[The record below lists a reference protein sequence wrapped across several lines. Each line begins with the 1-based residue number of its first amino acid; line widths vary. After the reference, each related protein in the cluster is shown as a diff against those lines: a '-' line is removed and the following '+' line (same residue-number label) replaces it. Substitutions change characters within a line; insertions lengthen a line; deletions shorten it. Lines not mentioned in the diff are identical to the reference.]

1 MNRYESAYRDY
12 TTQRDVDD
20 FPQRPERKHRTA
32 ERALPRLDSRSSVE
46 SNSFEQQQQQQA
58 RTAHQQHGF
67 TSDEENYHAAH
78 PISSRELFDRGGERG
93 NPEFIIT
100 TDAIQ
105 RYPRSPSLGSRSH
118 SDGEG
123 GVNPHDVDRYYD
135 GNSHHNP
142 AVDNDIIGQVPEI
155 YIPNPEYLTRFPAS
169 ELSQGSYKTYRSA
182 PYSEDATLR
191 SKKSKRGGIVIEST
205 RAPHPLCPN
214 TRSCCCL
221 MLLFNLGL
229 LLICL
234 GFVIVLQLDDPPFV
248 WFLGVFMLVFGF
260 ISLVVGLIFCAWMC
274 REGSPDAPVPPSQ
287 FYWTHRWR
295 KTINLPE
302 SHGRIHESTIKTPID
317 DIHYLDETDSYHN
330 GPRYHNNG
338 RY

>member
-12 TTQRDVDD
+12 TQRPDD
-20 FPQRPERKHRTA
+20 YPQRPERKIRT
-32 ERALPRLDSRSSVE
+32 ERSARKDSNSSEE
-46 SNSFEQQQQQQA
+46 SNSIEQHGL
-58 RTAHQQHGF
+58 HQQHGGARVSHPHHGF
-67 TSDEENYHAAH
+67 TTDEENYHPTH
-78 PISSRELFDRGGERG
+78 QISSRELFDRGGERG
-93 NPEFIIT
+93 NSEFVLT

-105 RYPRSPSLGSRSH
+105 RYQRSPSLGSNSL
-118 SDGEG
+118 SDGER
-123 GVNPHDVDRYYD
+123 HDSRDDRYY
-135 GNSHHNP
+135 GNGHHQQP
-142 AVDNDIIGQVPEI
+142 AASEIIGQAPEI
-155 YIPNPEYLTRFPAS
+155 YIPQPEYLNRIPAS

-191 SKKSKRGGIVIEST
+191 SKKSKRGGIVIETT

-234 GFVIVLQLDDPPFV
+234 GFVIVLQLNDPPFV

-260 ISLVVGLIFCAWMC
+260 VSLVVGLMFCAWMC
-274 REGSPDAPVPPSQ
+274 REGSPDAPVPPSE

-295 KTINLPE
+295 KTINLPDT
-302 SHGRIHESTIKTPID
+302 HARIHETSVKAPID
-317 DIHYLDETDSYHN
+317 EIHYLDESDSYN
-330 GPRYHNNG
+330 GPRYHANG

>member
-105 RYPRSPSLGSRSH
+105 RYPR
-118 SDGEG
+118 
-123 GVNPHDVDRYYD
+123 Y
-135 GNSHHNP
+135 
-142 AVDNDIIGQVPEI
+142 
-155 YIPNPEYLTRFPAS
+155 
-169 ELSQGSYKTYRSA
+169 
-182 PYSEDATLR
+182 
-191 SKKSKRGGIVIEST
+191 
-205 RAPHPLCPN
+205 
-214 TRSCCCL
+214 
-221 MLLFNLGL
+221 
-229 LLICL
+229 
-234 GFVIVLQLDDPPFV
+234 
-248 WFLGVFMLVFGF
+248 
-260 ISLVVGLIFCAWMC
+260 
-274 REGSPDAPVPPSQ
+274 
-287 FYWTHRWR
+287 
-295 KTINLPE
+295 
-302 SHGRIHESTIKTPID
+302 
-317 DIHYLDETDSYHN
+317 
-330 GPRYHNNG
+330 
-338 RY
+338 